1 MIISHYLKSVSILTT
16 VLLTIALI
24 VLNLYVPYD
33 YHPTIKFL
41 PLADSLVSRFSE
53 NKYVNAVT
61 LFVIANIIAFF
72 SYIINDRF
80 IILTQRSY
88 FPYFIAGTLIVAG
101 PYMQTLCATHFSF
114 LFVFFS
120 LYAILSIKEG
130 SDNRYNIINAS
141 LILSIGSFIQF
152 QVLFF
157 LPVLWIAASMQK
169 SFNFRAFQASLL
181 GVILP
186 YMIVL
191 GAFYVFGSVDTIL
204 IPIKETMQFK
214 GWDMQSIPDGFWPM
228 FLGVALFVVIGFF
241 SFLRYRERL
250 NTISR
255 RSMEIFIVFML
266 ANFLLF
272 IIGILP
278 LQASLVYGSL
288 SAGIILSGLWI
299 RISVRAKRLMYYTY
313 LIMLLISFIVKF

>member
-1 MIISHYLKSVSILTT
+1 MIISHYLKPLSIFTT
-16 VLLTIALI
+16 VLFTLALI
-24 VLNLYVPYD
+24 MLNLYVPYEQ
-33 YHPTIKFL
+33 HISIKLL
-41 PLADSLVSRFSE
+41 PLADVLVSKFSE
-53 NKYVNAVT
+53 NKLINAAT
-61 LFVIANIIAFF
+61 FFVISNIIAFF
-72 SYIINDRF
+72 SYIINDKF
-80 IILTQRSY
+80 IILTHRSY

-114 LFVFFS
+114 LFVFFA
-120 LYAILSIKEG
+120 LYAVLAIKE
-130 SDNRYNIINAS
+130 DNRNRYNLINAS
-141 LILSIGSFIQF
+141 LILALGSFIQF
-152 QVLFF
+152 QILFF
-157 LPVLWIAASMQK
+157 LPVLWIAAALQK
-169 SFNFRAFQASLL
+169 SFDFRALQASVL

-186 YMIVL
+186 YAIVL
-191 GAFYVFGSVDTIL
+191 GLYYVFGSVRTVL
-204 IPIKETMQFK
+204 IPIQETLQFK

-228 FLGVALFVVIGFF
+228 FLGVALFIIIGFF

-299 RISVRAKRLMYYTY
+299 RISTRAKRLMYYTY